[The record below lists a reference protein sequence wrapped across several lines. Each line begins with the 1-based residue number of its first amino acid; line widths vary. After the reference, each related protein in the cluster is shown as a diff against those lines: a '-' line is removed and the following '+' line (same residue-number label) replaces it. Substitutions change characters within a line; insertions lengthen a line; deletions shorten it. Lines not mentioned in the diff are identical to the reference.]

1 MIEVIPVLDIMNGLV
16 VHAIAGRREE
26 YRPLENSVLS
36 QKPNPFSILN
46 GLKNIG
52 FRTVYIADLDAIM
65 SRGSNKHV
73 IDIAIKMGFKV
84 FADIGRKGLEYSD
97 EDKLIHVI
105 GTEYIL
111 YPNEIKSLSNRVI
124 SLDMYNDLVIFRN
137 TRKRLDNV
145 LTQIKKL
152 NLKKILVIDLS
163 RVGTELG
170 VNKTIISKVVKYF
183 PRKVIVG
190 GGIRNEKDVIELK
203 NIGVIGVLIAT
214 AIHKGIIQRPRY

>member
-16 VHAIAGRREE
+16 VHAIAGRRKE
-26 YRPLENSVLS
+26 YKPLKNSVLS
-36 QKPNPFSILN
+36 QRPNPFSILK

-52 FRTVYIADLDAIM
+52 FRTIYIADLDAIM
-65 SRGSNKHV
+65 SRGNNRYV
-73 IDIAIKMGFKV
+73 IDIALKMGFKV
-84 FADIGRKGLEYSD
+84 FADIGRKGLEYKD
-97 EDKLIHVI
+97 EDRLVYVI
-105 GTEYIL
+105 GTEYML
-111 YPNEIKSLSNRVI
+111 YPNEIRSLSNRVI
-124 SLDMYNDLVIFRN
+124 SLDMYDDLVIFRN
-137 TRKRLDNV
+137 TREKLDNV
-145 LTQIKKL
+145 LIQIKQL

-163 RVGTELG
+163 RVGTESG

-183 PRKVIVG
+183 PRKIIVG

>member
-1 MIEVIPVLDIMNGLV
+1 
-16 VHAIAGRREE
+16 
-26 YRPLENSVLS
+26 
-36 QKPNPFSILN
+36 LN